1 METTSKSKEK
11 ELTITRIFN
20 APRELV
26 WKAWTEQKHIEKWWG
41 PKGFTNP
48 VCEWDANTGGKID
61 IHMKGPD
68 GNIYPMNGTFE
79 EITKPEKIVFT
90 SVALGENGKHLFD
103 VLNTIT
109 FTKEGD
115 KTKLTLHFIFS
126 NIIPEAEKNIAGAD
140 MGWNMS
146 LDKLVELL
154 KTIKG

>member
-1 METTSKSKEK
+1 METLNKTK
-11 ELTITRIFN
+11 ELTITLVFN

-26 WKAWTEQKHIEKWWG
+26 WKAWTSQKHIEKWWG

-48 VCEWDANTGGKID
+48 VCEWDANAEGKIY
-61 IHMKGPD
+61 IEMKAPD
-68 GNIYPMNGTFE
+68 GVIYPMDGKFT
-79 EITKPEKIVFT
+79 EITKPNKIVFT
-90 SVALGENGKHLFD
+90 SAALGENGKHLFD
-103 VLNTIT
+103 IVNTIS
-109 FTKEGD
+109 FAEEGD

-154 KTIKG
+154 KTIN

>member
-1 METTSKSKEK
+1 MTNTK
-11 ELTITRIFN
+11 ELTITRTFN

-48 VCEWDANTGGKID
+48 VCEWDASVGGKIL

-68 GNIYPMNGTFE
+68 GNLYPMNGEFSS
-79 EITKPEKIVFT
+79 ITQPDKIVFN
-90 SVALGENGKHLFD
+90 SAALGENGKHLFD
-103 VLNTIT
+103 IVNTIT
-109 FTKEGD
+109 FTDEGD

-126 NIIPEAEKNIAGAD
+126 NILPEAEKNIAGAS
-140 MGWNMS
+140 MGWNLS

-154 KTIKG
+154 KQI

>member
-1 METTSKSKEK
+1 METLNKTK
-11 ELTITRIFN
+11 ELTISRTFN

-26 WKAWTEQKHIEKWWG
+26 WKAWTSQKHIEKWWG

-48 VCEWDANTGGKID
+48 VCEWDATTGGKIY
-61 IHMKGPD
+61 IEMKGPD
-68 GNIYPMNGTFE
+68 GNHYPMNGVFD
-79 EITKPEKIVFT
+79 EIKKPEKIVFT
-90 SVALGENGKHLFD
+90 SAALGENGKHLFD
-103 VLNTIT
+103 IVNTIS
-109 FTKEGD
+109 FIEEGN

-154 KTIKG
+154 KTIK